1 MDGCQK
7 EGGNFCNLLQKG
19 GRLPQKR
26 MGGGEGVPTLEE
38 TMYVQSF
45 MLDGSRRICFIS
57 QLKEFD
63 DGNDAR
69 IVRWMCKVEPEDRIS
84 AVGHRKRP
92 ELETMRDICRIQDY

>member
-1 MDGCQK
+1 
-7 EGGNFCNLLQKG
+7 
-19 GRLPQKR
+19 
-26 MGGGEGVPTLEE
+26 
-38 TMYVQSF
+38 MYVQSF

-63 DGNDAR
+63 MMALDGNDAR

-92 ELETMRDICRIQDY
+92 ELETMRGYLQNTRLLRLGHIKSMEENF